1 MELPLDVTF
10 LETHGLFI
18 WKPRAILN
26 EVAKPDAIDTR
37 EFCGVGPKSYSQ
49 SLERKSSSCFT

>member
-18 WKPRAILN
+18 WKPRGILN
-26 EVAKPDAIDTR
+26 EVAIPDAIDTR
-37 EFCGVGPKSYSQ
+37 D
-49 SLERKSSSCFT
+49 